1 MTGKLLSLND
11 AVYRCY
17 YIHLEKKQQIQPT
30 IKAPETVQ
38 KVSQQMSYM
47 KALKNQNK
55 TFYTNGKWLSVSFSN
70 RRLEKNMLLNRDNQI
85 LLNKLVDISQGKN

>member
-1 MTGKLLSLND
+1 
-11 AVYRCY
+11 
-17 YIHLEKKQQIQPT
+17 
-30 IKAPETVQ
+30 
-38 KVSQQMSYM
+38 MSYM

-55 TFYTNGKWLSVSFSN
+55 TFYTNGKFLSVSISN